1 MIAPRLSFAGPV
13 DRPCRDATC
22 GVAGNATGHFG
33 ITRVRCNAASAE
45 MPPDAVFEANCNHDR
60 VAATIETVISGFGLG
75 MLG

>member
-1 MIAPRLSFAGPV
+1 
-13 DRPCRDATC
+13 
-22 GVAGNATGHFG
+22 
-33 ITRVRCNAASAE
+33 